1 MFRSAALRTAA
12 AAARPAGA
20 RAVAAPRLLSQPTQ
34 ALVARSYH
42 ASTPKR
48 EEEEKP
54 EVVVEAKEES
64 ALSAYFGNPLIQAP
78 IGFILAIPL
87 LQNQVLILSEELQ
100 LLGCFMVFVGSVYSQ
115 AGEAIGKALDEKGEA
130 VMAAHNEQEQ
140 VQILA
145 AKAVIEAHQQKLSL
159 VDEMKAIHSTQ
170 AELLSMLADAKSME
184 LQYMLKADIVKKLDF
199 VVQKEE
205 NFRAAQQAE
214 LAEAA
219 SAAVTAKFAGDKD
232 LQAKALTQA
241 LDSISSPDKA
251 GADVVGEMFAGYFS
265 EYVASVKGATAEV
278 EIPASVIEEAK
289 AEILA
294 MRARDGND
302 DTTMPDLP
310 TKVALASL

>member
-1 MFRSAALRTAA
+1 MFRASALRVAA
-12 AAARPAGA
+12 TAARPAGA
-20 RAVAAPRLLSQPTQ
+20 KAGAAPRLLTQPVQ
-34 ALVARSYH
+34 AMVARSYH
-42 ASTPKR
+42 ASIPAR
-48 EEEEKP
+48 EEEK
-54 EVVVEAKEES
+54 EVVAEPKEES

-115 AGEAIGKALDEKGEA
+115 AGEAIGKALDEKGES
-130 VMAAHNEQEQ
+130 VMAEHNAQEQ

-145 AKAVIEAHQQKLSL
+145 AKAVIEAHEQKLSL

-205 NFRAAQQAE
+205 NFRAAQQTE

-219 SAAVTAKFAGDKD
+219 SVAVTAQFTADKD
-232 LQAKALTQA
+232 LQGKALAQA
-241 LDSISSPDKA
+241 LEAIASPDKA
-251 GADVVGEMFAGYFS
+251 GEDVVGAMFTSYFAN
-265 EYVASVKGATAEV
+265 YVKEVQGSTSEV
-278 EIPASVIEEAK
+278 EIPASVIAEAK

-302 DTTMPDLP
+302 DTSLPDFP
-310 TKVALASL
+310 TKVSLASL

>member
-12 AAARPAGA
+12 AAARPTGA
-20 RAVAAPRLLSQPTQ
+20 RAVTAPRLLSQPTQ
-34 ALVARSYH
+34 ALVARSFH
-42 ASTPKR
+42 ASIPKR
-48 EEEEKP
+48 EEEK
-54 EVVVEAKEES
+54 EVVAEPQEES

-115 AGEAIGKALDEKGEA
+115 AGDAIGKALDEKGEA

-145 AKAVIEAHQQKLSL
+145 AKAVIEAHEQKLSL

-184 LQYMLKADIVKKLDF
+184 LQYMLKADIEKKLNF
-199 VVQKEE
+199 VLQKEE

-219 SAAVTAKFAGDKD
+219 SAAVTAQFAGDKD

-241 LDSISSPDKA
+241 LDSIASPDKA
-251 GADVVGEMFAGYFS
+251 GQDVVGELFTAYFKQH
-265 EYVASVKGATAEV
+265 VAEVQGATAEV
-278 EIPASVIEEAK
+278 EIPASVIAEAK

-302 DTTMPDLP
+302 DTTLPDLP
-310 TKVALASL
+310 TKVSLASL